1 MGAIIMGGR
10 HHGGPASWRPGG
22 EARQENLASGGDR
35 HTGDLHRDDL
45 HRDDLA
51 SCQSGIMAVWR
62 RGDAASPWEHPAS

>member
-1 MGAIIMGGR
+1 MGAIIMAAR
-10 HHGGPASWRPGG
+10 HHRGQASWRPGG

-35 HTGDLHRDDL
+35 HDVDL

-51 SCQSGIMAVWR
+51 SCQSGIMTVWR